1 MSATTGRFGRL
12 VRLSPLAL
20 ALALGACG
28 EHLNGEVDDF
38 YTPPLHYQRYPIEV
52 VKGSAR
58 IEVPANRKGLTQAEE
73 ASVARF
79 AQQARG
85 ANAMHVALQYP
96 AGGAAQANRVAAI
109 LERQGVPS
117 QAIAFSQYSGGKGS
131 PVVASFSRTVAQTGE
146 CGDWTANIART
157 EDNLT
162 MPNFGCAHQQNIA
175 AVVANPNDFV
185 TPRAETPPDA
195 PRRQQ
200 VFTDYRTPKSPAT
213 PVVENQEVTISD
225 VANQ

>member
-1 MSATTGRFGRL
+1 MSAITSKLGRL

-58 IEVPANRKGLTQAEE
+58 IEVPNRKGLTDAER
-73 ASVARF
+73 ASVASF

-85 ANAMHVALQYP
+85 ANAVHVALQYP
-96 AGGAAQANRVAAI
+96 AGGAAQANRVAAV
-109 LERQGVPS
+109 LEQQGVPS
-117 QAIAFSQYSGGKGS
+117 QAIAFSQYNGGKGA
-131 PVVASFSRTVAQTGE
+131 PVVASFSRTVAQTAE
-146 CGDWTANIART
+146 CGDWTANVART
-157 EDNLT
+157 EENLP

-175 AVVANPNDFV
+175 AIVANPNDFV

-195 PRRQQ
+195 ARRQQ
-200 VFTDYRTPKSPAT
+200 VITDYRTPKSPAT
-213 PVVENQEVTISD
+213 PVDSNQEVNISE
-225 VANQ
+225 VAQQ